1 MRNIP
6 MLLRRANSRFAFLI
20 GAVILLCTPV
30 SAQEDKAAAV
40 INDMIKAL
48 GGKAFLE
55 VREIQS
61 SGKIFG
67 FKNDMMSG
75 SDVFVDY
82 VKFPDKRR
90 TEYGTYRI
98 KPTEIINGETAW
110 NIELPKIEPK
120 PPAEAKSLQAGFQT
134 GFQYV
139 ARFVLNRP
147 GLVMQHVGT
156 EMISFRSNDVI
167 EFRDSGNLSRL
178 FIDQQSHLPTKIE
191 VRRSGETFLREEQF
205 ANWHDFQGIK
215 TPLFIIRFK
224 DGEREREI
232 RFDNVSYNPGMAD
245 SLFAPPAAR

>member
-1 MRNIP
+1 LGTP
-6 MLLRRANSRFAFLI
+6 A
-20 GAVILLCTPV
+20 GAQ
-30 SAQEDKAAAV
+30 SDKATTV
-40 INDMIKAL
+40 INDMITAL

-67 FKNDMMSG
+67 FKNDAMSG

-98 KPTEIINGETAW
+98 KPMEIINGETGW
-110 NIELPKIEPK
+110 NIELPKIEAK
-120 PPAEAKSLQAGFQT
+120 PPAEAKSLQAGFKT

-139 ARFVLNRP
+139 ARFILNRP
-147 GLVMQHVGT
+147 GVVLQHVGT
-156 EMISFRSNDVI
+156 EMISFKSNDVI
-167 EFRDSGNLSRL
+167 EFRDSGNLLRL
-178 FIDQQSHLPTKIE
+178 FVDQQSHLPTKIE
-191 VRRSGETFLREEQF
+191 VRRQGETFLREEQF
-205 ANWHDFQGIK
+205 ANWHDYQGIK
-215 TPLFIIRFK
+215 TALFIIRLK